1 MDLRSLPI
9 IDQHAHN
16 VLRPEAAARRPY
28 PAAFTEGYDPE
39 VIERHARHTL
49 FYRRSRREI
58 GALLGC
64 AAEEEAILARRE
76 SLGLERLTELCFR
89 AAGLEAVLLDDGFLP
104 GEILPVEWH
113 GQFVP
118 AHRVLR
124 LEALAQDLLTPGEDF
139 ATFLER
145 FRAALDPPPSGVV
158 ALKSIAAYRSG
169 LAVESVPRAEAAA
182 HFTAWQRAAGAG
194 PPRLADKALIDF
206 LLTQALELAARHR
219 LPVQF
224 HTGFGDPDL
233 DLRLAN
239 PLHLRPLLEEPRYR
253 AAPVVLLHA
262 SYPFTREAGYLAS
275 VYPHVYLD
283 AGLAVPF
290 LSVAGM
296 RAVLGMLLELAP
308 TTKLLYSSDAHLIPE
323 LYYLAAAWGRA
334 LLGEAL
340 EQAVRDTDL
349 TAREADAVAAA
360 VLAENARA
368 LYRLPRAPLTSP
380 APS

>member
-9 IDQHAHN
+9 VDQHAHN
-16 VLRPEAAARRPY
+16 VLRPEAAAGRPY

-49 FYRRSRREI
+49 FYRRSLREI

-64 AAEEEAILARRE
+64 APDEEAILARRQG
-76 SLGLERLTELCFR
+76 LGLERLTELCFR
-89 AAGLEAVLLDDGFLP
+89 TAGLEAVLLDDGFLR
-104 GEILPVEWH
+104 GEILPVAWH
-113 GQFVP
+113 GRFVP

-124 LEALAQDLLTPGEDF
+124 LEALAQDLLTADEDF

-145 FRAALDPPPSGVV
+145 FRAALDPPPPGVV

-169 LAVESVPRAEAAA
+169 LAVEPVPRSMAEAQFA
-182 HFTAWQRAAGAG
+182 AWQRAAGAG
-194 PPRLADKALIDF
+194 PPRLADKVLVDF

-219 LPVQF
+219 LPAQF

-239 PLHLRPLLEEPRYR
+239 PLHLRPLLEDPRYR

-262 SYPFTREAGYLAS
+262 SYPFVREAGYLAS

-296 RAVLGMLLELAP
+296 RAVLGTLLELAP

-323 LYYLAAAWGRA
+323 LYYLAATWGRA

-360 VLAENARA
+360 VLADNARS
-368 LYRLPRAPLTSP
+368 LYRLPRSPLTSP

>member
-1 MDLRSLPI
+1 MDLASLPI
-9 IDQHAHN
+9 VDQHAHN
-16 VLRPEAAARRPY
+16 LLRPDAAARRPY

-49 FYRRSRREI
+49 FYRRSLREI

-64 AAEEEAILARRE
+64 EPAEGAIVARRE
-76 SLGLERLTELCFR
+76 GLGLEKLTEVCFH
-89 AAGLEAVLLDDGFLP
+89 AAGLESILLDDGFLP
-104 GEILPVEWH
+104 SEILPVEWH
-113 GQFVP
+113 GRFAP
-118 AHRVLR
+118 AYRVLR
-124 LEALAQDLLTPGEDF
+124 LEALAQDLLTAEEDF

-145 FRAALDPPPSGVV
+145 FRAALDPPPRGVV
-158 ALKSIAAYRSG
+158 ALKSIAPYRTG
-169 LAVESVPRAEAAA
+169 LAVEQVPRAVAEARFPAWQWSAAA
-182 HFTAWQRAAGAG
+182 GTR
-194 PPRLADKALIDF
+194 RLTDKALLDF
-206 LLTQALELAARHR
+206 LLLQALELAARHR

-239 PLHLRPLLEEPRYR
+239 PLHLRPLLEDPRYR

-262 SYPFTREAGYLAS
+262 SYPFAREAGYLAS
-275 VYPHVYLD
+275 VYPHVSLD

-296 RAVLGMLLELAP
+296 RSVLGMLLELAP

-323 LYYLAAAWGRA
+323 LYYLAAKWGRA

-349 TAREADAVAAA
+349 TAREADEVAAA
-360 VLAENARA
+360 VLAGNARE
-368 LYRLPRAPLTSP
+368 LYRLG
-380 APS
+380 